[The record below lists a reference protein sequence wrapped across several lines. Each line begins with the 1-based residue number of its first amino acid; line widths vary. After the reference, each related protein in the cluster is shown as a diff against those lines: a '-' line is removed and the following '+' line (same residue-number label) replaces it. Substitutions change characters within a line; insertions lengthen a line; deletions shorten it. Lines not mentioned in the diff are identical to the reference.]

1 MSFYLRDEKP
11 TPQENNSEVLK
22 ALQDDESAITGVAG
36 MAELQEDRY
45 ESMKNEI
52 LFHVSALLSTIL
64 ISFSFDFLNYSNMT
78 TLHLAHSFWNFK
90 LSVEEN
96 TISKIAFSLSYYC

>member
-1 MSFYLRDEKP
+1 MSFSLRDEKP

-22 ALQDDESAITGVAG
+22 ALQDDESSITGVAG

-64 ISFSFDFLNYSNMT
+64 VSFSFDFLNHSNMT
-78 TLHLAHSFWNFK
+78 TLHLGHSF
-90 LSVEEN
+90 
-96 TISKIAFSLSYYC
+96 

>member
-1 MSFYLRDEKP
+1 MKEIKQPFTRCLLNLFTCPLCLSSLRDEKP

-22 ALQDDESAITGVAG
+22 ALQDDELSITGVAG

-78 TLHLAHSFWNFK
+78 TLHLAHSF
-90 LSVEEN
+90 
-96 TISKIAFSLSYYC
+96 